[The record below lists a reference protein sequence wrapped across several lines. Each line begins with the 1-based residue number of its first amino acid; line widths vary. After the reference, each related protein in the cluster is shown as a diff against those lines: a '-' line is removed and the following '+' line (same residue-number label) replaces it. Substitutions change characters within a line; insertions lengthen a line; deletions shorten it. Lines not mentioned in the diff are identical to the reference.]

1 MDESGAAIWKTT
13 SAPSKAAEK
22 KTRNGISTKTY
33 LFHIILEPTHI
44 VKTYRLASG

>member
-22 KTRNGISTKTY
+22 K
-33 LFHIILEPTHI
+33 HAME
-44 VKTYRLASG
+44 